1 MNKSI
6 VKKTRPNPPVGGS
19 CVLNKSVVL
28 STNIID
34 ISAIDQ
40 AQLKV
45 DKLLASLLKVQKLL
59 QQIII

>member
-1 MNKSI
+1 MNKAV
-6 VKKTRPNPPVGGS
+6 VKKARPNPPTGGS
-19 CVLNKSVVL
+19 GVPNKPVIL

-34 ISAIDQ
+34 ISVIDK

>member
-1 MNKSI
+1 MNKTV
-6 VKKTRPNPPVGGS
+6 VKKARPNPPTGGS
-19 CVLNKSVVL
+19 GVPNKPVIL

-34 ISAIDQ
+34 ISAID
-40 AQLKV
+40 KV